1 MYLSPLLACAEVADA
16 CAFLASDDSRY
27 ITGISLEVAGKTLDL
42 LLNSKLCGFIL
53 KCVLN

>member
-27 ITGISLEVAGKTLDL
+27 ITGISLEVAGKMRDL
-42 LLNSKLCGFIL
+42 LLNSKLCDFIL